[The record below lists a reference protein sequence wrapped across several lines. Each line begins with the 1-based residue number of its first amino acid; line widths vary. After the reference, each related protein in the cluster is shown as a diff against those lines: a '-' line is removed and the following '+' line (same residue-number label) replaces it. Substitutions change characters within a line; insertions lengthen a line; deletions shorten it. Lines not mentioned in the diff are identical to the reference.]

1 MMRVSN
7 TLSQIVRKGEV
18 LKEFILRKARDIR
31 SDIVQYSS
39 MLIAPVLALLYFIA
53 YRQDCKLSCL
63 IRFTLFS
70 VYPIFVALFGRKG
83 VFIQMIIYAS
93 VLQAFIPYNNFT
105 EFFVVLI
112 SARMCK
118 KLEIPAIALYILVA
132 NITLA
137 VQGDSSVHISIHC
150 FCCMFFYMIY
160 FLIDRKIAGR
170 HLVLTRNEKRILQA
184 LSDGS
189 TQDCVDGYSKST
201 VARCLKKCR
210 SKNNCKSTNEL
221 VEQFQE
227 QS

>member
-1 MMRVSN
+1 MY
-7 TLSQIVRKGEV
+7 SQGEV
-18 LKEFILRKARDIR
+18 LKEFILRKARNVR

-39 MLIAPVLALLYFIA
+39 MLIAPALAILYFIA
-53 YRQDCKLSCL
+53 YRQDCEFSCL

-93 VLQAFIPYNNFT
+93 VLQAFVPYNNFT

-112 SARMCK
+112 SARMYRK
-118 KLEIPAIALYILVA
+118 WEIPAIALYILVA

-137 VQGDSSVHISIHC
+137 IQGDSAVHISIHV

-160 FLIDRKIAGR
+160 FLIDRKISDR

-184 LSDGS
+184 LSEGS
-189 TQDCVDGYSKST
+189 TQDCIDGYSKST
-201 VARCLKKCR
+201 VARCLKECR
-210 SKNNCKSTNEL
+210 NKNNCKSTNEL
-221 VEQFQE
+221 VEQFQR